1 MAALMTSRPPSEPD
15 WSQSFPSLRPPERRR
30 RQRDSRRRRLD
41 PAHRR
46 SGYPASCRQH
56 SADEGQ
62 AAKTPTPIG
71 RGPAWDSPRGSNR
84 GAGRV
89 NRGPHRGPLRGGQ
102 RGRWGRWSTMT
113 DMGRTIPHKIVVLTR
128 FFLTTCKVDT
138 ESGQILLQL

>member
-41 PAHRR
+41 PAYRR

-62 AAKTPTPIG
+62 AAKTPPTG
-71 RGPAWDSPRGSNR
+71 GGGPAGGSPR
-84 GAGRV
+84 GAGRG
-89 NRGPHRGPLRGGQ
+89 NRGPRRGGQ
-102 RGRWGRWSTMT
+102 RGRWGRW
-113 DMGRTIPHKIVVLTR
+113 
-128 FFLTTCKVDT
+128 
-138 ESGQILLQL
+138 